1 MPADASSP
9 ENRCASASNRRVFA
23 DSNGAS
29 ISVHARTA
37 FRSSTI
43 AGVGSFFVRQRRA
56 VRLVRHRVQH
66 RRVVSRCDLPQLA
79 GRPPGIRD
87 VVTGKCD
94 LNPGGQQP
102 GAMQRIERVGQRRRD
117 R

>member
-43 AGVGSFFVRQRRA
+43 AGVGSSSYVSVAPFVWCAIACNIGESYLDAISPSSPAVARA
-56 VRLVRHRVQH
+56 
-66 RRVVSRCDLPQLA
+66 S
-79 GRPPGIRD
+79 
-87 VVTGKCD
+87 
-94 LNPGGQQP
+94 
-102 GAMQRIERVGQRRRD
+102 AMS
-117 R
+117 